1 MAEHE
6 AERVSTSPPA
16 EGEHEHGAESGW
28 KHWGLMA
35 LCCLPMIAIAVV
47 VILGALGLR

>member
-1 MAEHE
+1 MPDRSTERE
-6 AERVSTSPPA
+6 AASRPVD
-16 EGEHEHGAESGW
+16 GEHAHGAGQGW

-35 LCCLPMIAIAVV
+35 LCCLPMIVIAVV

>member
-1 MAEHE
+1 MPDQPTERE
-6 AERVSTSPPA
+6 AASRRA
-16 EGEHEHGAESGW
+16 DGEHAHGAGLGW
-28 KHWGLMA
+28 QHWGLMA

>member
-1 MAEHE
+1 MRDQPT
-6 AERVSTSPPA
+6 ERGVANPQA
-16 EGEHEHGAESGW
+16 DGEHAHGAGQGW
-28 KHWGLMA
+28 QHWGLMA